1 LKATL
6 TLILLL
12 SYSLTFAAQT
22 VTVMALASEPHHRLS
37 LHNEYVNVYQV
48 QVAPHDSVLLHR
60 HDFDAISVMLSDAQ
74 VTVNTPGRPGVHRK
88 LTAGQIRLQC
98 RGYVHA
104 TNVDGDTTYRNVTV
118 ELLLPQQREHN
129 LCSEVIPD
137 RPLNCPAAEAT
148 APRTSNDQ
156 LQFESDQTSV
166 NLIHV
171 LPHRTIAIGHPT
183 YPELVIALDPDLAT
197 GTDKENLRESFD
209 SGEFLW
215 IEGDK
220 TPVSVNNN
228 GNKQSQIVVFTFRSH

>member
-6 TLILLL
+6 TLIL

-22 VTVMALASEPHHRLS
+22 VTVMPLASEPHHRLS

-74 VTVNTPGRPGVHRK
+74 VTVNTPGRPGVHRR
-88 LTAGQIRLQC
+88 LTAGQIRLQS

-118 ELLLPQQREHN
+118 ELLLPQEREHN

-137 RPLNCPAAEAT
+137 KPLNCPAEQAT
-148 APRTSNDQ
+148 GPQTSNDQ
-156 LQFESDQTSV
+156 FQFESDQTSV
-166 NLIHV
+166 NLIPV
-171 LPHRTIAIGHPT
+171 LPHQTIAIGHPT
-183 YPELVIALDPDLAT
+183 YPELVVALDPDLTT
-197 GTDKENLRESFD
+197 GAETEHLRKSFD

-215 IEGDK
+215 VGGEK
-220 TPVSVNNN
+220 APLLVKNN
-228 GNKQSQIVVFTFRSH
+228 GNKKSQIVVFTFRPH